1 MPYNFKKKHIEVFI
15 GMPMNEAI
23 QLPENTMEVT
33 AAAFE
38 KKHRGF

>member
-1 MPYNFKKKHIEVFI
+1 
-15 GMPMNEAI
+15 MNEAI

-38 KKHRGF
+38 KTPRFLKEPKWPY